1 MPDVLYDCQRRKENA
16 MNRNAA
22 TATPT
27 AGPRPE
33 GKPATRVIH
42 SIALLLAAVIGFA
55 LSGHSFA
62 QRIQV
67 VTVYKTATCGC
78 CKDWVKHLEANGFR
92 VDSHDV
98 SDLDRIK
105 SNLGVRPQYASC
117 HTAIADGYTLEGHV
131 PADDIKRLLAERP
144 KGRGLA
150 VPGMPGGA
158 PGMESAPKQPYA
170 TLLLDDQGG
179 ARVYAQH

>member
-1 MPDVLYDCQRRKENA
+1 MKRKLA
-16 MNRNAA
+16 
-22 TATPT
+22 T
-27 AGPRPE
+27 AGPVAVSLSKR
-33 GKPATRVIH
+33 GATRWVIH
-42 SIALLLAAVIGFA
+42 AVTLLLVATFGLVA
-55 LSGHSFA
+55 SGPSYA

-78 CKDWVKHLEANGFR
+78 CKDWVTHLEANGFR

-98 SDLDRIK
+98 TDLDRIK

-131 PADDIKRLLAERP
+131 PAADIKRLLAERP

>member
-1 MPDVLYDCQRRKENA
+1 M
-16 MNRNAA
+16 
-22 TATPT
+22 
-27 AGPRPE
+27 
-33 GKPATRVIH
+33 KPIRTF
-42 SIALLLAAVIGFA
+42 ALLFLAALAWSPAGTAV
-55 LSGHSFA
+55 A

-78 CKDWVKHLEANGFR
+78 CKDWVTHLEANGFR

-98 SDLDRIK
+98 TDLDRIK

-131 PADDIKRLLAERP
+131 PAADIKRLLAERP

-179 ARVYAQH
+179 AQVYAQH

>member
-1 MPDVLYDCQRRKENA
+1 MKH
-16 MNRNAA
+16 NAA
-22 TATPT
+22 TATPI
-27 AGPRPE
+27 AGSLPE
-33 GKPATRVIH
+33 GKPAVRVIQA
-42 SIALLLAAVIGFA
+42 IALLLATVIGFT

-98 SDLDRIK
+98 VDLDRIK

-117 HTAIADGYTLEGHV
+117 HTAIADGYTIEGHV
-131 PADDIKRLLAERP
+131 PAADINRLLAERP
-144 KGRGLA
+144 QARGLA
-150 VPGMPGGA
+150 VPGMPGGS

-170 TLLLDDQGG
+170 TLLIDDQGG
-179 ARVYAQH
+179 ARVFEQH

>member
-1 MPDVLYDCQRRKENA
+1 M
-16 MNRNAA
+16 
-22 TATPT
+22 
-27 AGPRPE
+27 
-33 GKPATRVIH
+33 KPIRT
-42 SIALLLAAVIGFA
+42 FA
-55 LSGHSFA
+55 LIFFAALFSSAPGTTFA

-67 VTVYKTATCGC
+67 VTVYKSATCGC

-98 SDLDRIK
+98 TDLDRIK

-117 HTAIADGYTLEGHV
+117 HTAIADGYTIEGHV
-131 PADDIKRLLAERP
+131 PASDIKRLLAERP

-170 TLLLDDQGG
+170 TLLIDDQGG
-179 ARVYAQH
+179 ARVFEQH

>member
-1 MPDVLYDCQRRKENA
+1 MKPIRTFALVFF
-16 MNRNAA
+16 AA
-22 TATPT
+22 LFSSA
-27 AGPRPE
+27 
-33 GKPATRVIH
+33 PATT
-42 SIALLLAAVIGFA
+42 
-55 LSGHSFA
+55 FA

-92 VDSHDV
+92 VEAYDV
-98 SDLDRIK
+98 ADLERIK

-117 HTAIADGYTLEGHV
+117 HTAIADGYTIEGHV
-131 PADDIKRLLAERP
+131 PASDIRRLLAERP

-150 VPGMPGGA
+150 VPGMPGGS

-170 TLLLDDQGG
+170 TLLIDDQGG
-179 ARVYAQH
+179 ARVFEQH

>member
-1 MPDVLYDCQRRKENA
+1 M
-16 MNRNAA
+16 
-22 TATPT
+22 
-27 AGPRPE
+27 
-33 GKPATRVIH
+33 KPIRTF
-42 SIALLLAAVIGFA
+42 ALLFLAALAWSAAGTAV
-55 LSGHSFA
+55 A

-78 CKDWVKHLEANGFR
+78 CKDWVTHLEANGFR

-98 SDLDRIK
+98 TDLDRIK

-131 PADDIKRLLAERP
+131 PAADIKRLLAERP